1 MGLSERTGCETLNI
15 SVQTVRPEPEMDPQ
29 EDDRRW
35 ERHAVV
41 IPVSVTVFLNGERL
55 NLRGE
60 ASDISRGGMR
70 LFLTRELEAGT
81 SVILEFLI
89 PYNTTEFVLRGVV
102 RNRVGFN
109 HGLEFLNPTPLQ
121 EQMIDRTCKVF
132 KLLS

>member
-1 MGLSERTGCETLNI
+1 M
-15 SVQTVRPEPEMDPQ
+15 QTVRPEPEANPQ
-29 EDDRRW
+29 DEDRRW
-35 ERHAVV
+35 ERHSVV

-121 EQMIDRTCKVF
+121 EQMIDRTCNVF

>member
-1 MGLSERTGCETLNI
+1 VRDIEYSM
-15 SVQTVRPEPEMDPQ
+15 QTVRPESDANPQ
-29 EDDRRW
+29 DEDRRW

-41 IPVSVTVFLNGERL
+41 IPVSVTVFLGSERL

-89 PYNTTEFVLRGVV
+89 PYNTTEFVVRGVV

-109 HGLEFLNPTPLQ
+109 HGLEFLNPSPLQ

>member
-1 MGLSERTGCETLNI
+1 MPT
-15 SVQTVRPEPEMDPQ
+15 VQPEPEMNPP

-35 ERHAVV
+35 ERHSIV

-81 SVILEFLI
+81 SLVLEFLI
-89 PYNTTEFVLRGVV
+89 PYNTTEFVVRGVV

-109 HGLEFLNPTPLQ
+109 HGLEFLNPSPLQ
-121 EQMIDRTCKVF
+121 EQMIERTCKVF

>member
-1 MGLSERTGCETLNI
+1 ME
-15 SVQTVRPEPEMDPQ
+15 TVRPEPEMNPQAQ

-35 ERHAVV
+35 ERHALV

-109 HGLEFLNPTPLQ
+109 HGVEFLNPTPLQ
-121 EQMIDRTCKVF
+121 EQLIERTCKVF
-132 KLLS
+132 NLLS

>member
-1 MGLSERTGCETLNI
+1 MQTL
-15 SVQTVRPEPEMDPQ
+15 QPEPEMNPQ
-29 EDDRRW
+29 EDHRLW

-60 ASDISRGGMR
+60 ASDISCGGMR

-89 PYNTTEFVLRGVV
+89 PYNTMEFVVRGVV
-102 RNRVGFN
+102 RIRVGFN

-121 EQMIDRTCKVF
+121 EQMIERTCKVF

>member
-1 MGLSERTGCETLNI
+1 MET
-15 SVQTVRPEPEMDPQ
+15 VQPEPEMNPQ
-29 EDDRRW
+29 EHEDDRRW
-35 ERHAVV
+35 ERQAVV
-41 IPVSVTVFLNGERL
+41 IPVSITVFLNGERL
-55 NLRGE
+55 NFRGE

-81 SVILEFLI
+81 SAILEFLI
-89 PYNTTEFVLRGVV
+89 PYNTTEFVLRGVI

-121 EQMIDRTCKVF
+121 EQLIERSCKVF

>member
-1 MGLSERTGCETLNI
+1 MRDIEYSM
-15 SVQTVRPEPEMDPQ
+15 QTVRPEPKAGPQ
-29 EDDRRW
+29 ENDRRW
-35 ERHAVV
+35 ERQAVM
-41 IPVSVTVFLNGERL
+41 IPVSVTVFLNGERM

-70 LFLTRELEAGT
+70 LFLTREFEAGT
-81 SVILEFLI
+81 SVVLEFLI

-109 HGLEFLNPTPLQ
+109 HGLEFLNPSPQQ
-121 EQMIDRTCKVF
+121 EQMIERTCKVF

>member
-1 MGLSERTGCETLNI
+1 M
-15 SVQTVRPEPEMDPQ
+15 QTVQPEPEMNP
-29 EDDRRW
+29 EGDDRRW

-41 IPVSVTVFLNGERL
+41 IPVSVTVFLNGERS

-89 PYNTTEFVLRGVV
+89 PYNTAEFVLRGVV

-109 HGLEFLNPTPLQ
+109 HGLEFLNPSPLQ
-121 EQMIDRTCKVF
+121 EQMIERTCKVF

>member
-1 MGLSERTGCETLNI
+1 MN
-15 SVQTVRPEPEMDPQ
+15 PEQ
-29 EDDRRW
+29 DDRRW
-35 ERHAVV
+35 ERHVVV

-70 LFLTRELEAGT
+70 LFLTRELDAGT

-89 PYNTTEFVLRGVV
+89 PYNTTEFVVRGVV

-109 HGLEFLNPTPLQ
+109 HGLEFLNPSARQ
-121 EQMIDRTCKVF
+121 EQMIERTCKVF

>member
-1 MGLSERTGCETLNI
+1 ME
-15 SVQTVRPEPEMDPQ
+15 TVRPEPGANPK

-35 ERHAVV
+35 ERHEIV

-81 SVILEFLI
+81 SVVLEFLI
-89 PYNTTEFVLRGVV
+89 PYNTTEFVVRGVV
-102 RNRVGFN
+102 RHRVGFN

>member
-1 MGLSERTGCETLNI
+1 M
-15 SVQTVRPEPEMDPQ
+15 QTVQPEPEMNPQ
-29 EDDRRW
+29 EDHRLW

-60 ASDISRGGMR
+60 ACDISRGGMR
-70 LFLTRELEAGT
+70 LFLTREFDAGT

-89 PYNTTEFVLRGVV
+89 PYNTMEFVVRGVV

-109 HGLEFLNPTPLQ
+109 HGLEFLHPTPLQ
-121 EQMIDRTCKVF
+121 EQLIERTCKVF

>member
-1 MGLSERTGCETLNI
+1 VRDIEYSM
-15 SVQTVRPEPEMDPQ
+15 QTVRPEPEANPQ
-29 EDDRRW
+29 DEDRRW
-35 ERHAVV
+35 ERLSVV

-70 LFLTRELEAGT
+70 LFSTRELEAGT